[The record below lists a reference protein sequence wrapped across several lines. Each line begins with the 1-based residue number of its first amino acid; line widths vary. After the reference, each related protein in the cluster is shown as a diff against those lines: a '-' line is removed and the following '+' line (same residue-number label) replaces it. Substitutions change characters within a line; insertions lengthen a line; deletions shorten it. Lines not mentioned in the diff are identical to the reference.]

1 MVKNSEL
8 IHCHTSISIDFVF
21 RRNCKTLHSCHIYS
35 KTRRRIWMSFGTQC
49 CNEQYP
55 VAGPGR
61 AKTRAGRV
69 LALLGK
75 RQIRGNV
82 IVPTYIM
89 IRVWQIESFV
99 AEISL
104 MQKVWGQ
111 SIQVGDKREPGQ
123 NMSLGTL
130 CHHVIHI
137 IAWFQA
143 LETGMDLWFIEDQI
157 FTAQKLEGNR
167 VTRKCWN
174 LLSKGKL
181 RPIWRYGDSESGIW
195 AESGRA

>member
-1 MVKNSEL
+1 
-8 IHCHTSISIDFVF
+8 
-21 RRNCKTLHSCHIYS
+21 
-35 KTRRRIWMSFGTQC
+35 
-49 CNEQYP
+49 
-55 VAGPGR
+55 
-61 AKTRAGRV
+61 
-69 LALLGK
+69 
-75 RQIRGNV
+75 
-82 IVPTYIM
+82 M

-123 NMSLGTL
+123 NMSLRTL

-143 LETGMDLWFIEDQI
+143 LETGMDLRFIEDQI
-157 FTAQKLEGNR
+157 FTARKLEGNS

-181 RPIWRYGDSESGIW
+181 RLYGDMGTLNLEF
-195 AESGRA
+195 GRNQGGHNGRGVYPDWFRTMQECASNILFFTADRWKVTQTTQ